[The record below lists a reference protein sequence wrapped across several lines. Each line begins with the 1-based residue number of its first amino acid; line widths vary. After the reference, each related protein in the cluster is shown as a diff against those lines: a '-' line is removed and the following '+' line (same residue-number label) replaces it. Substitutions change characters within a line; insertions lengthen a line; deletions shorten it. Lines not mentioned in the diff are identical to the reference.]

1 MQSITLT
8 FSQEQ
13 MTVVYEAL
21 AMAPYGKVA
30 PVVSHINAQVQA
42 AFDRQRDDA
51 PSSGAAAPHG
61 KGSRGARAGRRASKP
76 ATTEAA
82 DGAAQNG

>member
-51 PSSGAAAPHG
+51 SPTGTAAG
-61 KGSRGARAGRRASKP
+61 GRGARASRRAAKTAKS
-76 ATTEAA
+76 AAA